1 MSRFL
6 ADTSGLYALLNRHEP
21 YHTQATHFYRSL
33 PRRSEVIV
41 IEYVLI
47 ETMTLFRARGHSPLA
62 VRFREAL
69 GRSDIFSL
77 RYSTPEHEAL
87 TYKVFRDLADKQWSY
102 VDCGIYAAAQTMG
115 IDTVFSLDHHIDQM
129 GLIRLPK

>member
-21 YHTQATHFYRSL
+21 FHEQAIRFYRSL
-33 PRRSEVIV
+33 PRRSELIV

-47 ETMTLFRARGHSPLA
+47 ETMTLCRARGYSALA
-62 VRFREAL
+62 IRFREML
-69 GRSDIFSL
+69 GRSGIFSL

-87 TYKVFRDLADKQWSY
+87 TYRVFRDFADKEWSY
-102 VDCGIYAAAQTMG
+102 VDCGIYAAAQTLG
-115 IDTVFSLDHHIDQM
+115 IDAVFSLDHHINQM
-129 GLIRLPK
+129 GLMRLPS